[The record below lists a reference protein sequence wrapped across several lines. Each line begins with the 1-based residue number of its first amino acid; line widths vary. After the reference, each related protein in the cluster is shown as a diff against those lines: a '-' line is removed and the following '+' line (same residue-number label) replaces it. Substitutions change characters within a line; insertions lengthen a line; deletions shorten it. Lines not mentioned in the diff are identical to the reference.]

1 MDENG
6 NVIIDTPNDT
16 VIPPATETAEE
27 RATRLEDA
35 NKKLFARAKTAEG
48 FIQDSNGTWVK
59 KPVQAKPS
67 ISETTKTEVKPS
79 DILESDE
86 FSLYREG
93 YTNDDIKLIMRNG
106 GRKIFEDKKNPL
118 VLGLQAAKEQRN
130 AEDAASKVSDSTG
143 LSDIE
148 RKYTE
153 QDMRNMTK
161 EELAKLLPHTNN

>member
-1 MDENG
+1 MQNEETQAVDLEN
-6 NVIIDTPNDT
+6 NLD
-16 VIPPATETAEE
+16 IPVEQTATETV
-27 RATRLEDA
+27 EDTTDYKSEA
-35 NKKLFARAKTAEG
+35 LKWKAIAQRNA
-48 FIQDSNGTWVK
+48 K
-59 KPVQAKPS
+59 KPITNETTVKPS
-67 ISETTKTEVKPS
+67 EVKPS

-86 FSLYREG
+86 FALYREG

-118 VLGLQAAKEQRN
+118 VLGLQAAKEQRG